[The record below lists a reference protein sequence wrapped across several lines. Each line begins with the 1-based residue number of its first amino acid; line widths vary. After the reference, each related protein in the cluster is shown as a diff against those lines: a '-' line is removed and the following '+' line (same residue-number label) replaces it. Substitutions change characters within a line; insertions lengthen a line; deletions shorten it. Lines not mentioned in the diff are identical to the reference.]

1 MSIEEQ
7 QSLEIKR
14 RLQIYDI
21 VLQDP
26 KFVSAAQAFWDN
38 PNPDKLIMRDIFP
51 LVNPIIKEQCKDL
64 RTVQQ
69 IEFAK
74 YFLDEA
80 VSLGAIEELYKD
92 PDVTEIIVEDYLN
105 VFFIKDGVE
114 DAGPTYFTSEKHMIE
129 VINRLIRPLG
139 ETFDQAHSHVEVK
152 LPDGALLTAS
162 LNSEGSGVA
171 HFKIVRQIQ
180 AKPARPQLRIVRDE

>member
-21 VLQDP
+21 VLKDP
-26 KFVSAAQAFWDN
+26 KFVSAVQAFRTN
-38 PNPDKLIMRDIFP
+38 PSSDKLIMRDIFP
-51 LVNPIIKEQCKDL
+51 LVNPIIKEHCKDL

-74 YFLDEA
+74 YFLDEV
-80 VSLGAIEELYKD
+80 VSLGAIEDLYKD
-92 PDVTEIIVEDYLN
+92 PEVTEIIVEDYLN

-114 DAGPTYFTSEKHMIE
+114 DAGPTYFTSQEHMIQ
-129 VINRLIRPLG
+129 VINRLLQPVG
-139 ETFDQAHSHVEVK
+139 ESFDNDHPHIEVK
-152 LPDGALLTAS
+152 LADGCLMTAS
-162 LNSEGSGVA
+162 LNAEGSGVA
-171 HFKIVRQIQ
+171 HFKITRQVP
-180 AKPARPQLRIVRDE
+180 KPVRPQLRIVRDE

>member
-1 MSIEEQ
+1 MSIDEQ
-7 QSLEIKR
+7 QAAEIKR

-26 KFVSAAQAFWDN
+26 KFVAAAKAFWEN
-38 PNPDKLIMRDIFP
+38 PSSDKLIMRDIFP

-80 VSLGAIEELYKD
+80 VSLGAIEDLYRD
-92 PDVTEIIVEDYLN
+92 PEVTEIIV
-105 VFFIKDGVE
+105 
-114 DAGPTYFTSEKHMIE
+114 
-129 VINRLIRPLG
+129 
-139 ETFDQAHSHVEVK
+139 
-152 LPDGALLTAS
+152 
-162 LNSEGSGVA
+162 
-171 HFKIVRQIQ
+171 
-180 AKPARPQLRIVRDE
+180 

>member
-7 QSLEIKR
+7 QSAEIKR

-26 KFVSAAQAFWDN
+26 KFISAAKAFREN
-38 PNPDKLIMRDIFP
+38 PSPDKLLMRDIFP
-51 LVNPIIKEQCKDL
+51 LINPIIKEHCKDL

-80 VSLGAIEELYKD
+80 VSLGAIEELYHD
-92 PDVTEIIVEDYLN
+92 TEVTEIIVEDYLN

-129 VINRLIRPLG
+129 VINRLLQSVG
-139 ETFDQAHSHVEVK
+139 KTFDQEHPHIEVR
-152 LPDGALLTAS
+152 LTDGSLLTAD
-162 LNSEGSGVA
+162 LNLAGSGTA
-171 HFKIVRQIQ
+171 HFKIMRKVPQ
-180 AKPARPQLRIVRDE
+180 ARPQLRIVRDE